1 MEIMDY
7 FKSYSSLLEYEPD
20 LNIYKFQM
28 INIEDELIYKE
39 LITFIKNNNLTKILI
54 SLSGGVDSNVMF
66 EVIDYIKKVKMED
79 FDIHICHI
87 NYNNREESN
96 DEKNFLIEYCKSKN
110 YTLDFKDL
118 EFKRGDIKREEYEKQ
133 SKNERYQ
140 FYFNLIN
147 EYKLDGVFLGHHEDD
162 LVENIFNNIMR
173 GNRSITDLTVLKD
186 KNKILNVDIFRP
198 LLKLRKN
205 IIYDFAHK
213 YQIPYFLDT
222 TPEWSC
228 RGKMRN
234 KIFPICNESY
244 TDKFKES
251 LLKIGKESDELS
263 NIINKQIIEPI
274 IENTRLIDKKISIN
288 KNNLLK
294 EKYLLKTVLF
304 KISNKYML
312 DIIKNKVIDLIIYN
326 FDTNLK
332 LIISKSMSLNI
343 TENSLIINVQ

>member
-1 MEIMDY
+1 MD
-7 FKSYSSLLEYEPD
+7 FIKLYSNLLEYEPD
-20 LNIYKFQM
+20 SEIFKSK
-28 INIEDELIYKE
+28 IKNIEDEIIFKE
-39 LITFIKNNNLTKILI
+39 VNNFIIDMNLNKILI
-54 SLSGGVDSNVMF
+54 SLSGGVDSNVLF
-66 EVIDYIKKVKMED
+66 EVVDYIKKVKLKELEVY
-79 FDIHICHI
+79 ICHI
-87 NYNNREESN
+87 NYNNRDESN
-96 DEKNFLIEYCKSKN
+96 EEKNFLIEYCKSKE
-110 YTLDFKDL
+110 YSLIYIDL

-133 SKNERYQ
+133 SKNKRYQ
-140 FYFNLIN
+140 FYLDLIN

-186 KNKILNVDIFRP
+186 KNKILNVNIFRP

-205 IIYDFAHK
+205 IIYYFAHK

-234 KIFPICNESY
+234 KIFPICNDSY

-274 IENTRLIDKKISIN
+274 MKDIRLTNKKILIN

-294 EKYLLKTVLF
+294 EKYVLKTILF

-312 DIIKNKVIDLIIYN
+312 DIVKNKVIDLIIYN
-326 FDTNLK
+326 FNTNIK